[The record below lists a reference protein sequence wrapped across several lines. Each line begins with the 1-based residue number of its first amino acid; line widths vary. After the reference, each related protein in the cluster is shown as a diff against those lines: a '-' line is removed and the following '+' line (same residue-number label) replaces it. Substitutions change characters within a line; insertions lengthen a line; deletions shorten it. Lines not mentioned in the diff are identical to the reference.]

1 MKRSE
6 LKEYVTQVLLEVAD
20 YPCEIQGKLVRKSM
34 GFSGYEREVVCE
46 GTISDAN
53 KYATKSELN
62 FVNSTD
68 SRFGGHY
75 TDELSV
81 YEFCANPEYYGE
93 LMESEMTAQD
103 SLARLVGE
111 NDQVLEELDSEQV
124 SLFINELM
132 QNESFVETRV
142 IPVFSNISVKIL
154 EGMVDPKQI
163 NRFLETLISEGIKCV
178 FGGDLELSES
188 ETRFATQQLR
198 SELDSHIESMTEV
211 CDSCADPENKGI
223 LFKNYQKMISDH
235 RHFLPIK

>member
-6 LKEYVTQVLLEVAD
+6 LKEYVTQVLLEVAE
-20 YPCEIQGKLVRKSM
+20 YPCEVHGKLVKKSM
-34 GFSGYEREVVCE
+34 GFSGYEREVVSE
-46 GTISDAN
+46 GTITDAN
-53 KYATKSELN
+53 EWAINEKLN
-62 FVNSTD
+62 FVKSNA
-68 SRFGGHY
+68 SRFGGYY

-124 SLFINELM
+124 SLFVNELM
-132 QNESFVETRV
+132 QNELFVETRV
-142 IPVFSNISVKIL
+142 TPIFSNVSTKIL
-154 EGMVDPKQI
+154 EGMTDPKQI

-178 FGGDLELSES
+178 FGGDVELTES
-188 ETRFATQQLR
+188 EIKIATQQLR
-198 SELDSHIESMTEV
+198 SELNSHIESMTEV

>member
-20 YPCEIQGKLVRKSM
+20 YPCEIQGKLVKKSM
-34 GFSGYEREVVCE
+34 GFSGYEREIVCE

-53 KYATKSELN
+53 EYATQSDLN

-93 LMESEMTAQD
+93 LMESEMTSKE
-103 SLARLVGE
+103 SLSRLNGD
-111 NDQVLEELDSEQV
+111 NDQILEELDSEQV

-132 QNESFVETRV
+132 QNESFMETRV
-142 IPVFSNISVKIL
+142 TPIFSNVSTKIL
-154 EGMVDPKQI
+154 EGMTDPKQI
-163 NRFLETLISEGIKCV
+163 NRFLETIVSEGIKCV
-178 FGGDLELSES
+178 FDGDLDLSES
-188 ETRFATQQLR
+188 ESRFAIQQLR
-198 SELDSHIESMTEV
+198 SELTSHIESMTDV
-211 CDSCADPENKGI
+211 CESCVDSEGKGI
-223 LFKNYQKMISDH
+223 LFKNYQAMITDQ